1 MIYILIIYN
10 FTFIAIPS
18 SIMKRLLLL
27 ILFFIFQNITGQNNS
42 EIGENYIIIKGDTI
56 INGPIQ
62 LSEIVLLPKAPYKNS
77 DEIRNYLI
85 LKRKVFKVYP
95 YAVLASQ
102 RLDSLNKR
110 LKKLNTRYKKKRY
123 TKQIQKYLEN
133 EFTEEL
139 KSLKQS
145 EGRVLIK
152 LVDRQ
157 TGISVYELVKD
168 LRNGI
173 KAFFYNI
180 TASFFNLNLKDR
192 YNPAKNIQD
201 YYIEDIIQR
210 SIRDNIIKYSEP
222 TFKYDLFKLKNI
234 WNSKTIDK

>member
-1 MIYILIIYN
+1 MIYILIIHN
-10 FTFIAIPS
+10 FTFIADPS
-18 SIMKRLLLL
+18 SIMKRLLLFTF
-27 ILFFIFQNITGQNNS
+27 FFILQNITGQNNL
-42 EIGENYIIIKGDTI
+42 EIGEDYIRITGDTI
-56 INGPIQ
+56 IKGSIQ
-62 LSEIVLLPKAPYKNS
+62 LSEVILLPKAPYSNS

-85 LKRKVFKVYP
+85 LKRKVLKVYP
-95 YAVLASQ
+95 YAVLASH

-110 LKKLNTRYKKKRY
+110 LNRLDTRYKKKKY

-133 EFTEEL
+133 EFTVEL

-157 TGISVYELVKD
+157 TGLSTYDIVKD

-192 YNPAKNIQD
+192 FNPVENIQD

-210 SIRDNIIKYSEP
+210 SINNKQIDYHKP
-222 TFKYDLFKLKNI
+222 KKKYDLYNLKEK
-234 WNSKTIDK
+234 WVK

>member
-1 MIYILIIYN
+1 MIYILIIHN
-10 FTFIAIPS
+10 FTFIADTS
-18 SIMKRLLLL
+18 SIMKRLLLFTF
-27 ILFFIFQNITGQNNS
+27 FFILQNITGQYNT
-42 EIGENYIIIKGDTI
+42 EIDENYIQIKGDTI
-56 INGPIQ
+56 IKGSIQ
-62 LSEIVLLPKAPYKNS
+62 LNEVILLPKAPYKNS

-85 LKRKVFKVYP
+85 LKRKVLKVYP
-95 YAVLASQ
+95 YAVLASK
-102 RLDSLNKR
+102 RLDSINKR
-110 LKKLNTRYKKKRY
+110 LNRLDTRYKKKRY

-139 KSLKQS
+139 KKLKQS

-157 TGISVYELVKD
+157 IGFSTYEIIRE

-192 YNPAKNIQD
+192 FNPEKNIED

-210 SIRDNIIKYSEP
+210 SINNNQMDYHKPNK
-222 TFKYDLFKLKNI
+222 KYDLYNLKEK
-234 WNSKTIDK
+234 WEK

>member
-1 MIYILIIYN
+1 MIYILIIHN
-10 FTFIAIPS
+10 FTFIADTS
-18 SIMKRLLLL
+18 SIMKRLLLF
-27 ILFFIFQNITGQNNS
+27 IFFFILQNITGQNNT
-42 EIGENYIIIKGDTI
+42 EIDENYIQIKGDTI
-56 INGPIQ
+56 IKGSIQ
-62 LSEIVLLPKAPYKNS
+62 LNEVVLLPKAPLKNS

-85 LKRKVFKVYP
+85 LKRKVLKVYP

-110 LKKLNTRYKKKRY
+110 LNRLDTRYKKKRY

-139 KSLKQS
+139 KKLKQS

-157 TGISVYELVKD
+157 IGISAYEIVKE

-192 YNPAKNIQD
+192 FNPEKNIED

-210 SIRDNIIKYSEP
+210 SINNKQIDYHKPN
-222 TFKYDLFKLKNI
+222 KNYNLYNLREV
-234 WNSKTIDK
+234 WEK

>member
-1 MIYILIIYN
+1 MIYILIIHN
-10 FTFIAIPS
+10 FTFIADTS
-18 SIMKRLLLL
+18 SIMKRLLLFTF
-27 ILFFIFQNITGQNNS
+27 FFILQNITGQNNT
-42 EIGENYIIIKGDTI
+42 EIDENYIQIKGDTI
-56 INGPIQ
+56 IKGSIQ
-62 LSEIVLLPKAPYKNS
+62 LNEVILLPKAPYKNS

-85 LKRKVFKVYP
+85 LKRKVLKVYP
-95 YAVLASQ
+95 YAVLASK

-110 LKKLNTRYKKKRY
+110 LNRLDTRYKKKRY

-139 KSLKQS
+139 KKLKQS

-157 TGISVYELVKD
+157 IGFSTYEIVKE

-192 YNPAKNIQD
+192 FNPEKNIED

-210 SIRDNIIKYSEP
+210 SINNNQMDYHKPNK
-222 TFKYDLFKLKNI
+222 KYDLYNLKKK
-234 WNSKTIDK
+234 WEK

>member
-1 MIYILIIYN
+1 MIYILIIHN
-10 FTFIAIPS
+10 FTFIADTS
-18 SIMKRLLLL
+18 SIMKRLLLFTF
-27 ILFFIFQNITGQNNS
+27 FFILQNITGQNNT
-42 EIGENYIIIKGDTI
+42 EIDENYIQIKGDTI
-56 INGPIQ
+56 IKGSIQ
-62 LSEIVLLPKAPYKNS
+62 LNEVILLPKAPYKNS

-85 LKRKVFKVYP
+85 LKRKVLKVYP
-95 YAVLASQ
+95 YAVLASK
-102 RLDSLNKR
+102 RLDSINKR
-110 LKKLNTRYKKKRY
+110 LNRLDTRYKKKRY

-139 KSLKQS
+139 KKLKQS

-152 LVDRQ
+152 LVDSQ
-157 TGISVYELVKD
+157 IGFSTYEIVKE

-192 YNPAKNIQD
+192 FDPEKNIED

-210 SIRDNIIKYSEP
+210 SINNNQMDYHKPNK
-222 TFKYDLFKLKNI
+222 KYDLYNLKEK
-234 WNSKTIDK
+234 WEK

>member
-1 MIYILIIYN
+1 MIYILIIHN
-10 FTFIAIPS
+10 FTFIADPS
-18 SIMKRLLLL
+18 SIMKRLLLFTF
-27 ILFFIFQNITGQNNS
+27 FFILQNITGQNNS

-62 LSEIVLLPKAPYKNS
+62 LSEVVLLPKAPYKNS

-133 EFTEEL
+133 EFTKEL

>member
-42 EIGENYIIIKGDTI
+42 EIGENYIIIKEDTI
-56 INGPIQ
+56 IKGSIQ
-62 LSEIVLLPKAPYKNS
+62 LSEVVLLPKAPYKNS

-157 TGISVYELVKD
+157 TGISVYEVVKD

-210 SIRDNIIKYSEP
+210 SIDNKQIDYHKP
-222 TFKYDLFKLKNI
+222 NKKYDLYNLKEK
-234 WNSKTIDK
+234 WKK

>member
-1 MIYILIIYN
+1 MIYILIIHN
-10 FTFIAIPS
+10 FTFIADTS
-18 SIMKRLLLL
+18 SIMKRLLLFTF
-27 ILFFIFQNITGQNNS
+27 FFILQNITGQNNT
-42 EIGENYIIIKGDTI
+42 EIDENYIQIKGDTI
-56 INGPIQ
+56 IKGSIQ
-62 LSEIVLLPKAPYKNS
+62 LNEVILLPKAPYKNS

-85 LKRKVFKVYP
+85 LKRKVLKVYP
-95 YAVLASQ
+95 YAVLASK

-110 LKKLNTRYKKKRY
+110 LNRLDTRYKKKRY

-139 KSLKQS
+139 KKLKQS

-157 TGISVYELVKD
+157 IGFSTYEIIRE

-192 YNPAKNIQD
+192 FNPEKNIED

-210 SIRDNIIKYSEP
+210 SINNNQMDYHKPNK
-222 TFKYDLFKLKNI
+222 KYDLYNLKEK
-234 WNSKTIDK
+234 WEK

>member
-1 MIYILIIYN
+1 MIYILIILN
-10 FTFIAIPS
+10 FTFIADTS
-18 SIMKRLLLL
+18 SIMKRLLLFTF
-27 ILFFIFQNITGQNNS
+27 FFILQNITGQNNT
-42 EIGENYIIIKGDTI
+42 EIDKNYIQIKGDTI
-56 INGPIQ
+56 IKGSIQ
-62 LSEIVLLPKAPYKNS
+62 LNEVILLPKAPYKNS

-85 LKRKVFKVYP
+85 LKRKFLKVYP
-95 YAVLASQ
+95 YAVLASK
-102 RLDSLNKR
+102 RLDSINKR
-110 LKKLNTRYKKKRY
+110 LNRLDTRYKKKRY

-139 KSLKQS
+139 KKLKQS

-157 TGISVYELVKD
+157 IGFSTYEIIRE

-192 YNPAKNIQD
+192 FNPEKNIED

-210 SIRDNIIKYSEP
+210 SINNNQMDYHKPNK
-222 TFKYDLFKLKNI
+222 KYDLYNLKEK
-234 WNSKTIDK
+234 WEK

>member
-27 ILFFIFQNITGQNNS
+27 ILFFILQNITGQNNS
-42 EIGENYIIIKGDTI
+42 EIGENYIIIKEDTI
-56 INGPIQ
+56 IKGSIQ
-62 LSEIVLLPKAPYKNS
+62 LSEVVLLPKAPYKNS

-210 SIRDNIIKYSEP
+210 SIDNKQIDYHKP
-222 TFKYDLFKLKNI
+222 NKKYDLYNLKEK
-234 WNSKTIDK
+234 WKK

>member
-1 MIYILIIYN
+1 MIYILIIHN
-10 FTFIAIPS
+10 FTFIADTS
-18 SIMKRLLLL
+18 SIMKRLLLF
-27 ILFFIFQNITGQNNS
+27 IFFFILQNITGQNNT
-42 EIGENYIIIKGDTI
+42 EIDENYIQIKGDTI
-56 INGPIQ
+56 IKGSIQ
-62 LSEIVLLPKAPYKNS
+62 LKEVVLLPKAPYKNS

-85 LKRKVFKVYP
+85 LKRKVLKVYP

-110 LKKLNTRYKKKRY
+110 LNRLDTRYKKKRY

-139 KSLKQS
+139 KKLKQS

-157 TGISVYELVKD
+157 IGISAYEIVKE

-180 TASFFNLNLKDR
+180 TASFFNLNLKER
-192 YNPAKNIQD
+192 FNPEKNFED

-210 SIRDNIIKYSEP
+210 SINNKQIDYHKPN
-222 TFKYDLFKLKNI
+222 KNYNLYNLREV
-234 WNSKTIDK
+234 WEK

>member
-1 MIYILIIYN
+1 MIYILIIHN
-10 FTFIAIPS
+10 FTFIADTS
-18 SIMKRLLLL
+18 SIMKRLLLF
-27 ILFFIFQNITGQNNS
+27 IFFFILQNITGQNNT
-42 EIGENYIIIKGDTI
+42 EIDENYIQIKGDTI
-56 INGPIQ
+56 IKGSIQ
-62 LSEIVLLPKAPYKNS
+62 LNEVVLLPKAPLKNS

-85 LKRKVFKVYP
+85 LKRKVLKVYP

-110 LKKLNTRYKKKRY
+110 LNRLDTRYKRKRY

-139 KSLKQS
+139 KKLKQS

-157 TGISVYELVKD
+157 IGISAYEIVKE
-168 LRNGI
+168 LRNVI

-180 TASFFNLNLKDR
+180 TASFFNLNLKER
-192 YNPAKNIQD
+192 FNPEKNIED

-210 SIRDNIIKYSEP
+210 SINNKQIDYHKPN
-222 TFKYDLFKLKNI
+222 KNYNLYNLREV
-234 WNSKTIDK
+234 WEK

>member
-10 FTFIAIPS
+10 FTFIADSP

-27 ILFFIFQNITGQNNS
+27 IFFITLQNITGQNNS
-42 EIGENYIIIKGDTI
+42 DIGKNYIKIKGDTI
-56 INGPIQ
+56 IKGSIQ
-62 LSEIVLLPKAPYKNS
+62 LNEVVLLPKAPYKNS

-85 LKRKVFKVYP
+85 LKRKVLKVYP
-95 YAVLASQ
+95 YAVLASK

-110 LKKLNTRYKKKRY
+110 LNRLDTRYKKIRY

-133 EFTEEL
+133 EFSEEL
-139 KSLKQS
+139 KRLKQS

-152 LVDRQ
+152 LFDRQ
-157 TGISVYELVKD
+157 IGLSTYEIVKE

-192 YNPAKNIQD
+192 FDPEENIED

-210 SIRDNIIKYSEP
+210 SINNKQMIYHKP
-222 TFKYDLFKLKNI
+222 NKKYDLYNLKEK
-234 WNSKTIDK
+234 WEK

>member
-1 MIYILIIYN
+1 MIYILIIHN
-10 FTFIAIPS
+10 FTFIADTS
-18 SIMKRLLLL
+18 SIMKRLLLF
-27 ILFFIFQNITGQNNS
+27 IFFFILQNITGQNNT
-42 EIGENYIIIKGDTI
+42 EIDENYIQIKGDTI
-56 INGPIQ
+56 IKGSIQ
-62 LSEIVLLPKAPYKNS
+62 LKEVVLLPKAPYKNS

-85 LKRKVFKVYP
+85 LKRKVLKVYP

-110 LKKLNTRYKKKRY
+110 LNRLDTRYKKKRY

-139 KSLKQS
+139 KKLKQS

-157 TGISVYELVKD
+157 IGISAYEIVKE

-192 YNPAKNIQD
+192 FNPEKNIED

-210 SIRDNIIKYSEP
+210 SINNKQIDYHKPN
-222 TFKYDLFKLKNI
+222 KNYNLYNLREV
-234 WNSKTIDK
+234 WEK

>member
-1 MIYILIIYN
+1 M
-10 FTFIAIPS
+10 
-18 SIMKRLLLL
+18 
-27 ILFFIFQNITGQNNS
+27 
-42 EIGENYIIIKGDTI
+42 
-56 INGPIQ
+56 
-62 LSEIVLLPKAPYKNS
+62 
-77 DEIRNYLI
+77 I
-85 LKRKVFKVYP
+85 LKRKVLKVYP
-95 YAVLASQ
+95 YAVLASH

-110 LKKLNTRYKKKRY
+110 LNRLDTRYKKKKY

-133 EFTEEL
+133 EFTVEL

-157 TGISVYELVKD
+157 TGLSTYDIVKD

-192 YNPAKNIQD
+192 FNPVENIQD

-210 SIRDNIIKYSEP
+210 SINNKQIDYHKP
-222 TFKYDLFKLKNI
+222 KKKYDLYNLKEK
-234 WNSKTIDK
+234 WVK

>member
-1 MIYILIIYN
+1 MIYILIIHN
-10 FTFIAIPS
+10 FTFIADTS
-18 SIMKRLLLL
+18 SIMKRLLLFTF
-27 ILFFIFQNITGQNNS
+27 FFILQNITGQNNT
-42 EIGENYIIIKGDTI
+42 EIDENYIQIKGDTI
-56 INGPIQ
+56 IKGSIQ
-62 LSEIVLLPKAPYKNS
+62 LNEVILLPKAPYKNS

-85 LKRKVFKVYP
+85 LKRKVLKVYP
-95 YAVLASQ
+95 YAVLASK
-102 RLDSLNKR
+102 RLDSINKR
-110 LKKLNTRYKKKRY
+110 LNRLDTRYKKKRY

-139 KSLKQS
+139 KKLKQS

-157 TGISVYELVKD
+157 IGFSTYEIIRE

-192 YNPAKNIQD
+192 FDPEKNIED

-210 SIRDNIIKYSEP
+210 SINNNQMDYHKPNK
-222 TFKYDLFKLKNI
+222 KYDLYNLKEK
-234 WNSKTIDK
+234 WEK

>member
-1 MIYILIIYN
+1 MIYILIIHN
-10 FTFIAIPS
+10 FTFIADLS
-18 SIMKRLLLL
+18 SIMKKLLLFTF
-27 ILFFIFQNITGQNNS
+27 FFILLNITAQNNS
-42 EIGENYIIIKGDTI
+42 EIGENYIRIKGDTI
-56 INGPIQ
+56 LKGSIQ
-62 LSEIVLLPKAPYKNS
+62 LNEVVLLPKAPYKNS

-85 LKRKVFKVYP
+85 LKRKVLKVYP

-110 LKKLNTRYKKKRY
+110 LNRLDTRYKKKRY

-139 KSLKQS
+139 KRLKQS

-157 TGISVYELVKD
+157 ICLSTYEIIKE

-180 TASFFNLNLKDR
+180 TASFFNLNLKER
-192 YNPAKNIQD
+192 FNPEKNFED

-210 SIRDNIIKYSEP
+210 SINNKQLDYHKQNK
-222 TFKYDLFKLKNI
+222 KYDLYNLKRK
-234 WNSKTIDK
+234 WEK

>member
-1 MIYILIIYN
+1 MIYILIIHN
-10 FTFIAIPS
+10 FTFIADTS
-18 SIMKRLLLL
+18 SIMKRLLLF
-27 ILFFIFQNITGQNNS
+27 IFFFILQNITGQNNT
-42 EIGENYIIIKGDTI
+42 EIDKNYIQIKGDTI
-56 INGPIQ
+56 VKGSIQ
-62 LSEIVLLPKAPYKNS
+62 LNEVILLPKAPYKNS

-85 LKRKVFKVYP
+85 LKRKVLKVYP

-102 RLDSLNKR
+102 RLDSLYKR
-110 LKKLNTRYKKKRY
+110 LNRLDTRYKKKRY

-139 KSLKQS
+139 KKLKQS

-157 TGISVYELVKD
+157 IGISVYEIVKE
-168 LRNGI
+168 LRNVI

-180 TASFFNLNLKDR
+180 TASFFNLNLKER
-192 YNPAKNIQD
+192 FNPEKNIED

-210 SIRDNIIKYSEP
+210 SINNKQIDYHKPNKN
-222 TFKYDLFKLKNI
+222 YDLFNLRKVWEK
-234 WNSKTIDK
+234 

>member
-1 MIYILIIYN
+1 
-10 FTFIAIPS
+10 
-18 SIMKRLLLL
+18 MKRPLLL
-27 ILFFIFQNITGQNNS
+27 IFFFIIQIFTGQNNS
-42 EIGENYIIIKGDTI
+42 EIDKNYIKIKGDTI
-56 INGPIQ
+56 IKGSIQ
-62 LSEIVLLPKAPYKNS
+62 LSEVVILPKAPYKNS

-85 LKRKVFKVYP
+85 LKRKVLKVYP

-110 LKKLNTRYKKKRY
+110 LNRLNTRYKKKRY

-157 TGISVYELVKD
+157 IGISAYKIVKE

-180 TASFFNLNLKDR
+180 TASFFNLNLKER
-192 YNPAKNIQD
+192 FNPEKNIED

-210 SIRDNIIKYSEP
+210 SINNQQIDYHKPNKN
-222 TFKYDLFKLKNI
+222 YDLYNLRKLWEK
-234 WNSKTIDK
+234 

>member
-1 MIYILIIYN
+1 MIYILIIHN
-10 FTFIAIPS
+10 FTFIADTS
-18 SIMKRLLLL
+18 SIMKRLLLFTF
-27 ILFFIFQNITGQNNS
+27 FFILQNITGQNNT
-42 EIGENYIIIKGDTI
+42 EIDENYIQIKGDTI
-56 INGPIQ
+56 IKGSIQ
-62 LSEIVLLPKAPYKNS
+62 LNEVILLPKAPYKNS

-85 LKRKVFKVYP
+85 LKRKVLKVYP
-95 YAVLASQ
+95 YAVLASK
-102 RLDSLNKR
+102 RLDSINKR
-110 LKKLNTRYKKKRY
+110 LNRLDTRYKKKRY

-139 KSLKQS
+139 KKLKQS

-157 TGISVYELVKD
+157 IGFSTYEIVKE

-192 YNPAKNIQD
+192 FDPEKNIED

-210 SIRDNIIKYSEP
+210 SINNNQMDYHKPNK
-222 TFKYDLFKLKNI
+222 KYDLYNLREKWEK
-234 WNSKTIDK
+234 

>member
-1 MIYILIIYN
+1 MIYILIIHN
-10 FTFIAIPS
+10 FTFIADTS
-18 SIMKRLLLL
+18 SIMKRLLLFTF
-27 ILFFIFQNITGQNNS
+27 FFILQNTTGQYNT
-42 EIGENYIIIKGDTI
+42 EIDENYIQIKGDTI
-56 INGPIQ
+56 IKGSIQ
-62 LSEIVLLPKAPYKNS
+62 LNEVILLPKAPYKNS

-85 LKRKVFKVYP
+85 LKRKVLKVYP
-95 YAVLASQ
+95 YAVLASK

-110 LKKLNTRYKKKRY
+110 LNRLDTRYKKKRY

-139 KSLKQS
+139 KRLKQS
-145 EGRVLIK
+145 ERRVLIK

-157 TGISVYELVKD
+157 IGLSTYEIIKE

-192 YNPAKNIQD
+192 FDPEENIED

-210 SIRDNIIKYSEP
+210 SINNKQLDYHKQNK
-222 TFKYDLFKLKNI
+222 KYDLYNLKRK
-234 WNSKTIDK
+234 WEK

>member
-1 MIYILIIYN
+1 MIYILIIHN
-10 FTFIAIPS
+10 FTFIADTS
-18 SIMKRLLLL
+18 SIMKRLLLF
-27 ILFFIFQNITGQNNS
+27 IFFFILQNITGQNNT
-42 EIGENYIIIKGDTI
+42 EIDENYIQIKGDTI
-56 INGPIQ
+56 IKGSIQ
-62 LSEIVLLPKAPYKNS
+62 LKEVVLLPKAPYKNS

-85 LKRKVFKVYP
+85 LKRKVLKVYP

-110 LKKLNTRYKKKRY
+110 LNRLDTRYKKKRY

-139 KSLKQS
+139 KKLKQS

-157 TGISVYELVKD
+157 IGISAYEIVKE

-180 TASFFNLNLKDR
+180 TASFFNLNLKER
-192 YNPAKNIQD
+192 FNPEKNIED

-210 SIRDNIIKYSEP
+210 SINNKQIDYHKPNKN
-222 TFKYDLFKLKNI
+222 YDLYNLREVWEK
-234 WNSKTIDK
+234 

>member
-10 FTFIAIPS
+10 FTFIVISS
-18 SIMKRLLLL
+18 SIMKRLLFLV
-27 ILFFIFQNITGQNNS
+27 LFFILQNITGQNNS
-42 EIGENYIIIKGDTI
+42 EIGENYIIIKEDTI
-56 INGPIQ
+56 IKGSIQ
-62 LSEIVLLPKAPYKNS
+62 LSEVVLLPKAPYKNS

-85 LKRKVFKVYP
+85 LKRKVLKVYP

-110 LKKLNTRYKKKRY
+110 LDRLNTRYKKKRY

-133 EFTEEL
+133 EFTKEL

-192 YNPAKNIQD
+192 YNPAENIQD

-210 SIRDNIIKYSEP
+210 SIDNKQIDFHKP
-222 TFKYDLFKLKNI
+222 NKKYDLYNLKEK
-234 WNSKTIDK
+234 WKK

>member
-1 MIYILIIYN
+1 
-10 FTFIAIPS
+10 
-18 SIMKRLLLL
+18 MKRLLLL
-27 ILFFIFQNITGQNNS
+27 ILFFILQNITGQNNS
-42 EIGENYIIIKGDTI
+42 EIGENYIIIKEDTI
-56 INGPIQ
+56 IKGSIQ
-62 LSEIVLLPKAPYKNS
+62 LSEVVLLPKAPYKNS

-210 SIRDNIIKYSEP
+210 SIDNKQIDYHKP
-222 TFKYDLFKLKNI
+222 NKKYDLYNLKEK
-234 WNSKTIDK
+234 WKK

>member
-1 MIYILIIYN
+1 MIYILIIHN
-10 FTFIAIPS
+10 FTFIADTP
-18 SIMKRLLLL
+18 SIMKRLLLFTF
-27 ILFFIFQNITGQNNS
+27 FFILQNITGQNNT
-42 EIGENYIIIKGDTI
+42 EIDENYIQIKGDTI
-56 INGPIQ
+56 IKGSIQ
-62 LSEIVLLPKAPYKNS
+62 LNEVILLPKAPYKNS

-85 LKRKVFKVYP
+85 LKRKVLKVYP
-95 YAVLASQ
+95 YAVLASK
-102 RLDSLNKR
+102 RLDSINKR
-110 LKKLNTRYKKKRY
+110 LNRLDTRYKKKRY

-139 KSLKQS
+139 KKLKQS

-157 TGISVYELVKD
+157 IGFSTYEIVKE

-192 YNPAKNIQD
+192 FDPEKNIED
-201 YYIEDIIQR
+201 YLIEDIIQR
-210 SIRDNIIKYSEP
+210 SINNNQMDYHKPNK
-222 TFKYDLFKLKNI
+222 KYDLYNLKEK
-234 WNSKTIDK
+234 WEK

>member
-18 SIMKRLLLL
+18 SIMKRLLLF
-27 ILFFIFQNITGQNNS
+27 ILLFIFQNITGQNNS

-62 LSEIVLLPKAPYKNS
+62 LSEVVLLPKAPYKNS

-133 EFTEEL
+133 EFTKEL

-210 SIRDNIIKYSEP
+210 SIDNKQIDYHKP
-222 TFKYDLFKLKNI
+222 NKKYDLYNLKEK
-234 WNSKTIDK
+234 WKK

>member
-1 MIYILIIYN
+1 MIYILIIHN
-10 FTFIAIPS
+10 FTFIAYSP
-18 SIMKRLLLL
+18 SIMKRSLLF
-27 ILFFIFQNITGQNNS
+27 IFFFIPQMITGQNNS
-42 EIGENYIIIKGDTI
+42 EIAKNYIKIKGDTI
-56 INGPIQ
+56 IKGSIQ
-62 LSEIVLLPKAPYKNS
+62 LKEVVLLPKAPYKNS

-85 LKRKVFKVYP
+85 LKRKVLKTYP

-110 LKKLNTRYKKKRY
+110 LNRLNTRYKKKRY

-139 KSLKQS
+139 KKLKQS

-157 TGISVYELVKD
+157 IGISTYEIVKE

-180 TASFFNLNLKDR
+180 TASFFNLNLKER
-192 YNPAKNIQD
+192 FNPEKNIED

-210 SIRDNIIKYSEP
+210 SINNQQIDYHKPNKN
-222 TFKYDLFKLKNI
+222 YDLYNLKEI
-234 WNSKTIDK
+234 WEK

>member
-1 MIYILIIYN
+1 MIYILIIHN
-10 FTFIAIPS
+10 FTFIADTS
-18 SIMKRLLLL
+18 SIMKRLLLFTF
-27 ILFFIFQNITGQNNS
+27 FFIIQNITGQNNT
-42 EIGENYIIIKGDTI
+42 EIDENYIQIKGDTI
-56 INGPIQ
+56 IKGSIQ
-62 LSEIVLLPKAPYKNS
+62 LNEVILLPKAPYKNS

-85 LKRKVFKVYP
+85 LKRKVLKVYP
-95 YAVLASQ
+95 YAVLASK
-102 RLDSLNKR
+102 RLDSINKR
-110 LKKLNTRYKKKRY
+110 LNRLDTRYKKKRY

-139 KSLKQS
+139 KKLKQS

-157 TGISVYELVKD
+157 IGFSTYEIVKE

-192 YNPAKNIQD
+192 FDPEKNIED

-210 SIRDNIIKYSEP
+210 SINNNQMDYHKPNK
-222 TFKYDLFKLKNI
+222 KYDLYNLKEK
-234 WNSKTIDK
+234 WEK

>member
-210 SIRDNIIKYSEP
+210 SIDNKQIDYHKP
-222 TFKYDLFKLKNI
+222 NKKYDLYNLKEK
-234 WNSKTIDK
+234 WKK

>member
-1 MIYILIIYN
+1 MIYILIIHN
-10 FTFIAIPS
+10 FTFIVIFS

-27 ILFFIFQNITGQNNS
+27 VFFFILQNITGQNNS

-62 LSEIVLLPKAPYKNS
+62 LSEVVLLPKAPYKNS

-133 EFTEEL
+133 EFTKEL

-210 SIRDNIIKYSEP
+210 SIDNKQIDYHKP
-222 TFKYDLFKLKNI
+222 NKKYDLYNLKEK
-234 WNSKTIDK
+234 WKK

>member
-1 MIYILIIYN
+1 MIYILIIHN
-10 FTFIAIPS
+10 FTFIADTS
-18 SIMKRLLLL
+18 SIMKRLLLFTF
-27 ILFFIFQNITGQNNS
+27 FFIIQNITGQNNT
-42 EIGENYIIIKGDTI
+42 EIDENYIKIKGDTI
-56 INGPIQ
+56 IKGSIQ
-62 LSEIVLLPKAPYKNS
+62 LNEVILLPKAPYKNS

-85 LKRKVFKVYP
+85 LKRKVLKVYP
-95 YAVLASQ
+95 YAVLASK
-102 RLDSLNKR
+102 RLDSINKR
-110 LKKLNTRYKKKRY
+110 LNRLDTRYKKKRY

-139 KSLKQS
+139 KKLKQS

-157 TGISVYELVKD
+157 IGFSTYEIVKE

-192 YNPAKNIQD
+192 FDPEKNIED

-210 SIRDNIIKYSEP
+210 SINNNQMDYHKPNK
-222 TFKYDLFKLKNI
+222 KYDLYNLKEK
-234 WNSKTIDK
+234 WEK

>member
-1 MIYILIIYN
+1 MIYILIIHN
-10 FTFIAIPS
+10 FTFIADTS
-18 SIMKRLLLL
+18 SIMKRLLLFTF
-27 ILFFIFQNITGQNNS
+27 FFILQNITGQNNT
-42 EIGENYIIIKGDTI
+42 EINENYIQIKGDTI
-56 INGPIQ
+56 IKGSIQ
-62 LSEIVLLPKAPYKNS
+62 LNEVILLPKAPYKNS

-85 LKRKVFKVYP
+85 LKRKVLKVYP
-95 YAVLASQ
+95 YAVLASK
-102 RLDSLNKR
+102 RLDSINKR
-110 LKKLNTRYKKKRY
+110 LNRLDTRYKKKRY

-139 KSLKQS
+139 KKLKQS

-157 TGISVYELVKD
+157 IGFSTYEIVKE

-192 YNPAKNIQD
+192 FDPEKNIED

-210 SIRDNIIKYSEP
+210 SINNNQMDYHKPNK
-222 TFKYDLFKLKNI
+222 KYDLYNLKEK
-234 WNSKTIDK
+234 WEK

>member
-1 MIYILIIYN
+1 MIFILIIHN
-10 FTFIAIPS
+10 FTFIADTS
-18 SIMKRLLLL
+18 SIMKRLLLFTF
-27 ILFFIFQNITGQNNS
+27 FFILQNITGQNNTD
-42 EIGENYIIIKGDTI
+42 IDENYIQIKGDTI
-56 INGPIQ
+56 IKGSIQ
-62 LSEIVLLPKAPYKNS
+62 LKEVVLLPKAPYKNS

-85 LKRKVFKVYP
+85 LKRKVLKVYP

-110 LKKLNTRYKKKRY
+110 LNRLDTRYKKKRY

-139 KSLKQS
+139 KKLKQS
-145 EGRVLIK
+145 EGKVLIR

-157 TGISVYELVKD
+157 IGISAYEIVKE

-180 TASFFNLNLKDR
+180 TASFFNLNLKER
-192 YNPAKNIQD
+192 FNPEKNIED

-210 SIRDNIIKYSEP
+210 SINNKQIDYHKPNKN
-222 TFKYDLFKLKNI
+222 YDLYNFFHLHF
-234 WNSKTIDK
+234 T

>member
-1 MIYILIIYN
+1 
-10 FTFIAIPS
+10 
-18 SIMKRLLLL
+18 MKRLLL
-27 ILFFIFQNITGQNNS
+27 ITFFFIIQNITVQNNLD
-42 EIGENYIIIKGDTI
+42 IDENFIKIEGDTI
-56 INGPIQ
+56 IKGSIQ
-62 LSEIVLLPKAPYKNS
+62 LNEVVLLPKAPYKNS

-85 LKRKVFKVYP
+85 LKRKVLKVYP

-110 LKKLNTRYKKKRY
+110 LNRLDTRYKKKRY

-139 KSLKQS
+139 KRLKQS

-157 TGISVYELVKD
+157 TGISTYDIVKD
-168 LRNGI
+168 FRNGI

-192 YNPAKNIQD
+192 FNPFENIQD

-210 SIRDNIIKYSEP
+210 SINNQQIDYHSPNK
-222 TFKYDLFKLKNI
+222 KYDLYNLKEKWEN
-234 WNSKTIDK
+234 